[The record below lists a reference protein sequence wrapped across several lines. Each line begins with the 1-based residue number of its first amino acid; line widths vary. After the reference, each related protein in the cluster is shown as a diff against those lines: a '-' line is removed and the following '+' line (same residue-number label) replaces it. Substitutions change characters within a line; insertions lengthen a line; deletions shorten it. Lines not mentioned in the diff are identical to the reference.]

1 MSDFSPILVLQIK
14 ICIKPDR
21 HGKGSNK
28 IWETLSFWRN
38 FSNYASLWRFLL
50 RCTLFCHSV
59 ATFLT
64 SVSSYEGGCGF
75 EVFIEKRQ
83 DSQRNT
89 SHICRKSHILWDN
102 SLIFCIADDFCKF
115 FDAMMEKYTLKA
127 DKKRQ
132 MTSWRTLHKWNMQ
145 DTGAL
150 TISSWICLELSLLT
164 VCFPRSRVS
173 MYNVQLI
180 HSFHC
185 FEFIELTLE
194 PQLISLILII
204 SILQVVD

>member
-1 MSDFSPILVLQIK
+1 MRSNVKSFLLFVIFYFFYFGYGWFPICKDKVQYILNSVTLWFNFAMSDFSSILVLQIK

-75 EVFIEKRQ
+75 EVFIQKRQ

-115 FDAMMEKYTLKA
+115 FDAMMEKIYT
-127 DKKRQ
+127 
-132 MTSWRTLHKWNMQ
+132 
-145 DTGAL
+145 
-150 TISSWICLELSLLT
+150 E
-164 VCFPRSRVS
+164 SR
-173 MYNVQLI
+173 
-180 HSFHC
+180 
-185 FEFIELTLE
+185 
-194 PQLISLILII
+194 
-204 SILQVVD
+204 